1 MAIISDLTPE
11 NTIVDSDGNEAKVSD
26 EHLKIEMKQA
36 DFRLLITYQAK
47 IIKELSQIK
56 EILKELGE

>member
-1 MAIISDLTPE
+1 MAIISDLSPE
-11 NTIVDSDGNEAKVSD
+11 NTLVDSDGNEAKVSGD
-26 EHLKIEMKQA
+26 HLKIEMKQA

>member
-11 NTIVDSDGNEAKVSD
+11 NTIVDSDGNEAKVSE
-26 EHLKIEMKQA
+26 EHLKIEMKQS
-36 DFRLLITYQAK
+36 DFRLMIAYQAK

-56 EILKELGE
+56 EILRELGE

>member
-26 EHLKIEMKQA
+26 EHLKIELKQS

-47 IIKELSQIK
+47 IIKELREIKDLLK
-56 EILKELGE
+56 EIGE

>member
-1 MAIISDLTPE
+1 MAIISDLSPE
-11 NTIVDSDGNEAKVSD
+11 NTLVDSDGNEAKVSD

-36 DFRLLITYQAK
+36 DFRLLITYQAE

-56 EILKELGE
+56 EILKQLGE